1 VTTILAPSD
10 PTLERLM
17 ALAGTL
23 EPPFVLL
30 EDGRGAGLTH
40 LVWGAARR
48 ARRRFGDPGA
58 IIPPVP
64 DGLPWYGVLSYE
76 AGLPDWVTPGAPA
89 LAQPLSDWF
98 VPRNRILVGGD
109 ARTVRLDGPE
119 ASARWAEAS
128 ELAAPAPA
136 DAPTC
141 VSVPWRAFDEAGF
154 TSAVHRARE
163 YIAAGDVYQVNLA
176 QAEQWV
182 FTGSGWEAYRRLR
195 AANPSPWM
203 GFADF
208 GDWQLVCGSPELL
221 IEVASAT
228 TNATPRQVRT
238 RPIAGT
244 RKKTG
249 DAARDAQ
256 MRAELRLDE
265 KERAEHLMLVDL
277 ARNDL
282 GRISAYGSV
291 HVAEREV
298 VEEYSH
304 LFHLVSE
311 VRGQLRPEVSAA
323 AAVTAVFPG
332 GTITGCPKL
341 RATELIREL
350 EPVGRGAYTGALG
363 WIGSDGLQLNI
374 VIRSAVVS
382 EGSVL
387 VQAGAGIVADSIP
400 EREWRESHRKAE
412 AVRLAFGLSA
422 SGPE

>member
-1 VTTILAPSD
+1 MTTILAPAD
-10 PTLERLM
+10 PALDRLL

-48 ARRRFGDPGA
+48 VRRGFGEPGGV
-58 IIPPVP
+58 IPPLA
-64 DGLPWYGVLSYE
+64 GGMPWYGVLGYE
-76 AGLPDWVTPGAPA
+76 AGLPDWVTPAPPA
-89 LAQPLSDWF
+89 LAQPLTDWF
-98 VPRNRILVGGD
+98 IPENRILLGSDGR
-109 ARTVRLDGPE
+109 ALRLEGPE
-119 ASARWAEAS
+119 ARERWADADGLAS
-128 ELAAPAPA
+128 PLPRVAPDGAPDPWRSF
-136 DAPTC
+136 DAPGFEAA
-141 VSVPWRAFDEAGF
+141 VRRAC
-154 TSAVHRARE
+154 E

-176 QAEQWV
+176 QAERWA
-182 FTGSGWEAYRRLR
+182 FPGCAWDAYRRLR
-195 AANPSPWM
+195 AVNPSPWM

-208 GDWQLVCGSPELL
+208 GDWQVVCGSPELL
-221 IEVASAT
+221 IEV
-228 TNATPRQVRT
+228 TPPLEGGTGVLVRT

-249 DAARDAQ
+249 DAARDAR

-282 GRISAYGSV
+282 GRVSEYGSV

-304 LFHLVSE
+304 VFHLVSE
-311 VRGQLRPEVSAA
+311 VRGRLRPDVSAPT
-323 AAVTAVFPG
+323 VVEAVFPG

-341 RATELIREL
+341 RAMEIIREL
-350 EPVGRGAYTGALG
+350 EPVGRGAYTGGLG

-382 EGSVL
+382 EGCVL
-387 VQAGAGIVADSIP
+387 VQAGAGIVADSVP
-400 EREWRESHRKAE
+400 EREWRESLRKAE
-412 AVRLAFGLSA
+412 AVRLAFGLSTI
-422 SGPE
+422 GLE